1 MGKVRKKQEQMSD
14 ATSNIQVDGD
24 FSSLFDICST
34 QILGH
39 VSQTVSPSDFAD
51 PVELRMPVAKKAARA
66 SPLGPYFCQSA

>member
-1 MGKVRKKQEQMSD
+1 MRD

-24 FSSLFDICST
+24 F
-34 QILGH
+34 
-39 VSQTVSPSDFAD
+39 VSFRHLQHTNPWTCVSTVSPSDFAD